1 MTYLKTSLLLFLFL
15 FAGSSLNAQQLHF
28 NSLTVN
34 DGLSQHDASSIIKD
48 SYGFI
53 WVGTYDGLN
62 RFDGYSIKNYY
73 SAFDDENSLSSNRIK
88 CLFEDSKKRIWIGTQ
103 GSGLNYYSLKDDKFY
118 RIKTNERYSFIN
130 CIAENKFGEILIGTT
145 NGILKIKEGEKLRI
159 QFYEGIIISKKNF
172 GVNKTFTVLKI
183 LQGIGIE
190 RCFLEYSPKI
200 DSILIKKSSKI
211 RHSKLYYLRKNLR
224 K

>member
-1 MTYLKTSLLLFLFL
+1 MNTHKIAVLET
-15 FAGSSLNAQQLHF
+15 
-28 NSLTVN
+28 
-34 DGLSQHDASSIIKD
+34 IIKNHLNKKLPQ
-48 SYGFI
+48 I
-53 WVGTYDGLN
+53 VGG
-62 RFDGYSIKNYY
+62 
-73 SAFDDENSLSSNRIK
+73 NSVKL
-88 CLFEDSKKRIWIGTQ
+88 
-103 GSGLNYYSLKDDKFY
+103 
-118 RIKTNERYSFIN
+118 
-130 CIAENKFGEILIGTT
+130 
-145 NGILKIKEGEKLRI
+145 GIKIKEGEKLRI

-172 GVNKTFTVLKI
+172 GVNKTFTVRKI